1 MCKKNSPPYG
11 GGVGGEVMKTN
22 ILCFGITR
30 EIIGSF
36 EYLLE
41 TEKQLTVSQLREELV
56 RKFPDFAKLKSL
68 QIAVNEEYADN
79 ETVINATDEV
89 VLIPPVSG
97 G

>member
-1 MCKKNSPPYG
+1 
-11 GGVGGEVMKTN
+11 MKVN

-36 EYLLE
+36 EYVLE
-41 TEKQLTVSQLREELV
+41 TENSLTVSQLREELV
-56 RKFPDFAKLKSL
+56 NKFPDFSKLQSL
-68 QIAVNEEYADN
+68 QIAVNEEYADDS
-79 ETVINATDEV
+79 TFINSTDEV

>member
-1 MCKKNSPPYG
+1 
-11 GGVGGEVMKTN
+11 MKVN

-36 EYLLE
+36 EYVLE
-41 TEKQLTVSQLREELV
+41 TENSLTVSQLREELV
-56 RKFPDFAKLKSL
+56 NKFPDFSKLQSL
-68 QIAVNEEYADN
+68 QIAVNEEYADDS
-79 ETVINATDEV
+79 TVINSTDEV